1 MSILCTMPD
10 EMECPCCK
18 KVYKSKQ
25 YLKCHLAYPSNTRC
39 KAVWEGRVLGILDH
53 DGSAGNNR
61 AHEVMNASSVGND
74 SSCDEFASCESPQ
87 LSDGSA
93 KMSDHDSRV
102 FTLPVDYEDD
112 DNGYGI
118 CDFDEEGQQQEEE
131 DDDGDAPDT
140 TIMDEL
146 KDYISH
152 FSSHTCNLIP
162 DDRARIELLDIL
174 IKQRAPMRIFD
185 NIYRWHTSNSFGGY
199 QIWYIYGILVE
210 IARRTLWNG
219 KATAK
224 GYFEVDS
231 SPQ

>member
-1 MSILCTMPD
+1 MAMKVPVMSFLAVNHYHCLVMALQESLIMIP
-10 EMECPCCK
+10 
-18 KVYKSKQ
+18 VYSL
-25 YLKCHLAYPSNTRC
+25 YL
-39 KAVWEGRVLGILDH
+39 AV
-53 DGSAGNNR
+53 
-61 AHEVMNASSVGND
+61 
-74 SSCDEFASCESPQ
+74 
-87 LSDGSA
+87 
-93 KMSDHDSRV
+93 
-102 FTLPVDYEDD
+102 DD
-112 DNGYGI
+112 DEEDNEYVTY
-118 CDFDEEGQQQEEE
+118 DFDEDDGSKQEEDE
-131 DDDGDAPDT
+131 EGGDSPDT

-185 NIYRWHTSNSFGGY
+185 DIYRWHTSNSFGGY